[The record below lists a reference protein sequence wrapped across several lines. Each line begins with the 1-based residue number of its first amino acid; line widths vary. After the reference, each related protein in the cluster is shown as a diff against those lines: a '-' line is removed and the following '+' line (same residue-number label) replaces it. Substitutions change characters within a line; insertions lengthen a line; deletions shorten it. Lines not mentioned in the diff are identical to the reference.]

1 MSEQTKKIP
10 TVFDSEEQH
19 VGEVYAR
26 ALLGAA
32 QSANKVDA
40 VVEQFESLVV
50 DVLDKNPKIE
60 VALANP
66 KMSVEDKWNLIDRV
80 FGGKMEPTL
89 VTMLKVLA
97 RRQRLGSLRS
107 IQKSASDLRDELA
120 GRIQVQVTVASELD
134 ASARDAL
141 IAKLKTVFKKDV
153 RLNTKV
159 DPSILGGLIVRV
171 GDTVLDG
178 SVDGQLAALRKNL
191 ARALEIGFQGPNRR
205 KLDRSGR

>member
-40 VVEQFESLVV
+40 VVEQFESLVA

-60 VALANP
+60 LALANP
-66 KMSVEDKWNLIDRV
+66 KMSVEDKWSLIDRV

-134 ASARDAL
+134 AGAREAL
-141 IAKLKTVFKKDV
+141 VAKLKTVFKKDV

-159 DPSILGGLIVRV
+159 DPNILGGLIVRV

-178 SVDGQLAALRKNL
+178 SVDGQLAALRKTVGQ
-191 ARALEIGFQGPNRR
+191 RSETAL
-205 KLDRSGR
+205 RSTSGSLVQTN

>member
-60 VALANP
+60 LALANP
-66 KMSVEDKWNLIDRV
+66 KMSVEDKWSLIDRV

-134 ASARDAL
+134 ASAREAL
-141 IAKLKTVFKKDV
+141 VAKLKTVFKKDV

-178 SVDGQLAALRKNL
+178 SVDGQLAALRKTVGQ
-191 ARALEIGFQGPNRR
+191 RSETAL
-205 KLDRSGR
+205 RSTSGSLVQTN

>member
-40 VVEQFESLVV
+40 VVEQFESFVV

-60 VALANP
+60 LALANP
-66 KMSVEDKWNLIDRV
+66 KMSVEDKWSLIDRV

-89 VTMLKVLA
+89 LTMLKVLA
-97 RRQRLGSLRS
+97 RRQRLGSLRP
-107 IQKSASDLRDELA
+107 IQKCASDLRDELA

-141 IAKLKTVFKKDV
+141 VAKLKTVFKKEI

-178 SVDGQLAALRKNL
+178 SVDGQLAALRKTV
-191 ARALEIGFQGPNRR
+191 AQRSETAL
-205 KLDRSGR
+205 RSTSGSLVQTN

>member
-60 VALANP
+60 LALANP

-134 ASARDAL
+134 AGARDAL
-141 IAKLKTVFKKDV
+141 VAKLKTVFKKDV

-178 SVDGQLAALRKNL
+178 SVDGQLAALRKTVGQ
-191 ARALEIGFQGPNRR
+191 RSETAL
-205 KLDRSGR
+205 RSTSGSLVQTN

>member
-40 VVEQFESLVV
+40 VVEQFESLVA

-60 VALANP
+60 LALANP
-66 KMSVEDKWNLIDRV
+66 KMSVEDKWSLIDRV

-134 ASARDAL
+134 AGAREAL
-141 IAKLKTVFKKDV
+141 VAKLKTVFKKDV

-178 SVDGQLAALRKNL
+178 SVDGQLAALRKTVGQ
-191 ARALEIGFQGPNRR
+191 RSETAL
-205 KLDRSGR
+205 RSTSGSLVQTN